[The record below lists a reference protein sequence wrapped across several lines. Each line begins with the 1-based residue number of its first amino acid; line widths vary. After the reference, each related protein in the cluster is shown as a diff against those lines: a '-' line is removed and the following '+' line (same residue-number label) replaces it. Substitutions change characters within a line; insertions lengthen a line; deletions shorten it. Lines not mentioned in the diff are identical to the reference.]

1 MTAEVMNVKNL
12 VLIIVE
18 NKNCTFIPTKSD
30 KFHHILNMIIRKIT
44 PILGMQQSVEAI
56 CVLDFKTSQTFLVKP
71 GTGRLNSCLCNS
83 LFHK

>member
-1 MTAEVMNVKNL
+1 
-12 VLIIVE
+12 
-18 NKNCTFIPTKSD
+18 
-30 KFHHILNMIIRKIT
+30 MIIRKIT